1 MKCRRT
7 SRRGTTFHF
16 IMVGCEENSRNIY
29 LPSFYLNSTF
39 VTKYVVSCQV
49 TLLPCPP
56 SGRAEWGSFNNVH
69 MADLRQVAYSR
80 GQNSRWAPLPCEVT
94 RETAPDTRRA
104 KRRPGSLET
113 AWRAPRSQVHRSRL
127 TQAQH
132 THSLVVC
139 FCFHTIPPAA
149 QCVQPKWAL
158 KALHSDG
165 CLDTNTSPQ
174 M

>member
-1 MKCRRT
+1 MKCKR
-7 SRRGTTFHF
+7 HHVEEQPF
-16 IMVGCEENSRNIY
+16 ISLWLDVKKIAGFS
-29 LPSFYLNSTF
+29 
-39 VTKYVVSCQV
+39 
-49 TLLPCPP
+49 
-56 SGRAEWGSFNNVH
+56 GSFNNVH

-104 KRRPGSLET
+104 KRRPGSVET
-113 AWRAPRSQVHRSRL
+113 AWRAPRSQVHSSRL

-149 QCVQPKWAL
+149 QCVQPSGLSRLCTLMDAWIQIHHLKCSVFKFVCRWSYKWTL
-158 KALHSDG
+158 R
-165 CLDTNTSPQ
+165 
-174 M
+174 